1 MLSAVELTQQALALH
16 QKGDLEDAGS
26 LYEDALRLDPHCF
39 EARSMLGRV
48 RLSQGRVHDAT
59 AELEKALVLKPD
71 SLETLCSLGNA
82 LAAAQR
88 YDEAVACY
96 NGALSI
102 RPDYFDALNNRGNT
116 LSAVALHHE
125 AIASY
130 DAAVAVHPQH
140 PAPYFNRGLARFA
153 LHQRAEAI
161 ADFDAVLA
169 RDPGHAEALQVRGH
183 ALRILRRDEEAAASY
198 NEAVRRDPSL
208 KYAMGDALHARMQ
221 LCDWTDHESALQ
233 RMLDGVKEG
242 RPVAVPFVLLTLSDD
257 PQAQLACA
265 TRYAQIN
272 HSLAPVPFGT
282 TRRSGPR
289 KIRLAYLSAKF
300 HNHAGARLIAELLEL
315 HDRERFDLFGVSF
328 GPKVAGDRMVERL
341 ESCFREFIDVRT
353 LGDSDIVELIRAR
366 GVDIAVDLVGYG
378 ENART
383 NIFALRAAPVQVS
396 FLGYP
401 GTMGAP
407 FIDYIVGDEV
417 VIPRG
422 YEHYYSEQVV
432 RLAATYQVNDSKKRI
447 SERTPSR
454 IELGL
459 PEQGFVF
466 CSFNNAFKITPT
478 VFDVWMRLLRNV
490 QGSVLWLLRGN
501 PTAEANLRREAQ
513 IRGVDPERLVFAPR
527 MGAEDH
533 LARYRVADLFVDTFP
548 CNAHVTA
555 SDALWVGLPFLTC
568 VGRSFAS
575 RVAASLLCA
584 MNLEELVTDSLKEYE
599 RRALEL
605 ASNRALLQQI
615 RERIAKN
622 RRTTPLFDTN
632 RFREQIESAYI
643 AMYERQR
650 RGERPQGFTVEPT

>member
-1 MLSAVELTQQALALH
+1 MPSVVELTQQALALH
-16 QKGDLEDAGS
+16 QKGDLEEAG
-26 LYEDALRLDPHCF
+26 ALCKHALGLDPNCF
-39 EARSMLGRV
+39 EARSMLGSV
-48 RLSQGRVHDAT
+48 RLRQGRVHDAI
-59 AELEKALVLKPD
+59 AELEQALVLKPE
-71 SLETLCSLGNA
+71 SLETLCGLGDA

-88 YDEAVACY
+88 YDEAMACY
-96 NGALSI
+96 DGVLSM
-102 RPDYFDALNNRGNT
+102 RPDYFDALNNKGNA
-116 LSAVALHHE
+116 LSAVALYRE

-130 DAAVAVHPQH
+130 DAAITMRPENPV
-140 PAPYFNRGLARFA
+140 PYFNRGLARFA
-153 LHQRAEAI
+153 LQQREEAI

-169 RDPGHAEALQVRGH
+169 REPRHAEALQVRGH
-183 ALRILRRDEEAAASY
+183 ALRTLRRDEEAAASY
-198 NEAVRRDPSL
+198 NDAVRCHPYL

-221 LCDWTDHESALQ
+221 LGDWTDYESALQ
-233 RMLDGVKEG
+233 RMLVGIKEG

-265 TRYAQIN
+265 ERYAQIS
-272 HSLAPVPFGT
+272 HSLAPLPFGI
-282 TRRSGPR
+282 TRHSDAR

-300 HNHAGARLIAELLEL
+300 HQHAGGRLIAELLEL
-315 HDRERFDLFGVSF
+315 HDRERFELFGVSF
-328 GPKVAGDRMVERL
+328 GPRVAGDPIRERL
-341 ESCFREFIDVRT
+341 ESCFLEFMDVRT
-353 LGDSDIVELIRAR
+353 LSDSDTVELLRAR

-383 NIFALRAAPVQVS
+383 NIFALRAAPIQVS

-417 VIPRG
+417 VIPRRS
-422 YEHYYSEQVV
+422 EHYYSEKVV
-432 RLAATYQVNDSKKRI
+432 RLAGSYQVNDSTKRI

-466 CSFNNAFKITPT
+466 CSFNNTFKITPT

-490 QGSVLWLLRGN
+490 QGSVLWLLSGN
-501 PTAEANLRREAQ
+501 ATAEANLRREAQ
-513 IRGVDPERLVFAPR
+513 IRGVESKRLVFAPR
-527 MGAEDH
+527 IGAEDH
-533 LARYRVADLFVDTFP
+533 LARHQAADLFVDTFP

-555 SDALWVGLPFLTC
+555 SDALWAGLPILTC
-568 VGRSFAS
+568 TGRSFAS

-584 MNLEELVTDSLKEYE
+584 MNVEELVTDSLEEYE

-615 RERIAKN
+615 RQRIAQN
-622 RRTTPLFDTN
+622 RRTQ
-632 RFREQIESAYI
+632 RFREQIESAYVT
-643 AMYERQR
+643 MYERQR
-650 RGERPQGFTVEPT
+650 RGERPQGFTVEPI